1 VPMAAVIRR
10 RLMLTQFPNR
20 SLASVTVACRN
31 DGNRGPDGGC
41 KDHEARNRHTDSKSA
56 IANGE
61 LRVPCGA
68 KCLDPR
74 RSKFPLQRR
83 LCARVNV
90 TAVASGSWCRCMRHS
105 LKIRSSVT
113 PYCCIA
119 AIGRL
124 HLVYFSPKYAPRRVR
139 ALIDCFSADER
150 ISAPKPAALAL
161 FSAEAFQKPAYR
173 DPGTGE
179 I

>member
-1 VPMAAVIRR
+1 
-10 RLMLTQFPNR
+10 
-20 SLASVTVACRN
+20 
-31 DGNRGPDGGC
+31 
-41 KDHEARNRHTDSKSA
+41 
-56 IANGE
+56 
-61 LRVPCGA
+61 
-68 KCLDPR
+68 
-74 RSKFPLQRR
+74 
-83 LCARVNV
+83 
-90 TAVASGSWCRCMRHS
+90 MRHS

-113 PYCCIA
+113 LYCCGA
-119 AIGRL
+119 AIERL

-173 DPGTGE
+173 DPGTSE